1 MTQTKNHQLENQ
13 TKISDKVKKSSEI
26 IKGVITI

>member
-1 MTQTKNHQLENQ
+1 MTQTTNQQLENQ

-26 IKGVITI
+26 IKGATTI